1 MAKFQKISQTKAEMD
16 SATGKRAEIM
26 NEYLGYLNQLKDGEA
41 GKLEVSEESESPT
54 ALRRRI
60 GKAAEFAGKEI
71 VIKRKDD
78 VIYFWLSPGVR
89 RRRLRRS
96 DASSTSST

>member
-1 MAKFQKISQTKAEMD
+1 MAKFEVISQTKAEMD

-41 GKLEVSEESESPT
+41 GKLEVSDESESPT

-78 VIYFWLSPGVR
+78 AIYFWLSPGVR
-89 RRRLRRS
+89 RQRRLRKS
-96 DASSTSST
+96 DPPSN

>member
-1 MAKFQKISQTKAEMD
+1 MAKFEKISQTRAELD

-41 GKLEVSEESESPT
+41 GKLEVSEDGESPT

-60 GKAAEFAGKEI
+60 GKAAAYVGKEI

-78 VIYFWLSPGVR
+78 VIYFWLSPGGKR
-89 RRRLRRS
+89 QRRLRRS
-96 DASSTSST
+96 SPANA

>member
-1 MAKFQKISQTKAEMD
+1 MPKFEVISQTKAEMD

-41 GKLEVSEESESPT
+41 GKLEVSDESESPT

-60 GKAAEFAGKEI
+60 GKAAEFAGKDI
-71 VIKRKDD
+71 VIKRKDEA
-78 VIYFWLSPGVR
+78 IYFWLGSGAR
-89 RRRLRRS
+89 RQRRQRK
-96 DASSTSST
+96 SSA